1 MLLESLVLTGT
12 DSGWR
17 RTVRLMCGTGILGG
31 YTTYSTFILEI
42 EKTTN
47 AGATAL
53 SFGYAAVSLVLGIS
67 AAMLGMVL
75 AGVLFKRPPVRNE
88 KEGRK

>member
-31 YTTYSTFILEI
+31 YTTYSTFVLETI
-42 EKTTN
+42 N
-47 AGATAL
+47 LDRNGGRLMA
-53 SFGYAAVSLVLGIS
+53 FGYLTASLVLGFV
-67 AAMLGMVL
+67 AALVAMNTTRALVSSGK
-75 AGVLFKRPPVRNE
+75 G
-88 KEGRK
+88 GRQ